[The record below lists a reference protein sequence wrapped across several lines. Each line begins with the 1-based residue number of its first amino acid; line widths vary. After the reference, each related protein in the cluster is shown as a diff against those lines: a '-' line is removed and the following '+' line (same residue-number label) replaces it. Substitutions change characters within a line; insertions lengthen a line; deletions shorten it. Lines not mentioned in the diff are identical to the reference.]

1 MKLSENTLF
10 IIIAGYMLI
19 MSLILFI
26 MMGID
31 KARAKAGCRRIRE
44 WTLFILAALGGAL
57 GGVLGMSVF
66 HHKTLHTSFR
76 LGMPALMTLNFAAA
90 FALMWFNGR

>member
-31 KARAKAGCRRIRE
+31 KARAKAGGRRIRE
-44 WTLFILAALGGAL
+44 RTLFIVAAL
-57 GGVLGMSVF
+57 S
-66 HHKTLHTSFR
+66 
-76 LGMPALMTLNFAAA
+76 AACLA
-90 FALMWFNGR
+90 

>member
-31 KARAKAGCRRIRE
+31 KARAKAGGRRIRE
-44 WTLFILAALGGAL
+44 RTLFILAALGGAL

-66 HHKTLHTSFR
+66 HHKTLHISLR
-76 LGMPALMTLNFAAA
+76 LGLPAVMTLNFAAP
-90 FALMWFNGR
+90 FALRWFTGR

>member
-31 KARAKAGCRRIRE
+31 KARAKAGGRRIRE
-44 WTLFILAALGGAL
+44 RTLFI
-57 GGVLGMSVF
+57 
-66 HHKTLHTSFR
+66 
-76 LGMPALMTLNFAAA
+76 
-90 FALMWFNGR
+90 

>member
-31 KARAKAGCRRIRE
+31 KARAKAGGRRIRE
-44 WTLFILAALGGAL
+44 RTLFILAALGGAL

-66 HHKTLHTSFR
+66 HHKTLHTSFK
-76 LGMPALMTLNFAAA
+76 LGMPALTVLNFGIA
-90 FALMWFNGR
+90 FLIMWHSQR